1 MRILISGGGMAGL
14 VLARGIQHRGG
25 DVAIIERAAPDR
37 RIPGPIMLPFQAYDA
52 LEEIGVLGP
61 IRREGIDIPPLRDG
75 WPVSISVARQTV
87 VETLR
92 EGIEVLWEHELV
104 DLLRDGADDPPA
116 DAGPLSG
123 PAAAL
128 RAAGP
133 AGSRVVG
140 ARLRTPDGERDHPAD
155 LVVGADGTG
164 SRVRELAGIPADL
177 RVADTAFVSFRSPV
191 RAPEPFSIAFLSDGR
206 QVTLIDWSGGAVGGW
221 QIDRVPGGA
230 EAALAPGI
238 DAFRQ
243 AYLRLLPQGADVLA
257 PLTDDDLTYRE
268 VTEVRCEEWWR
279 PGVALIGEALHAMN
293 PEVGIGSGLGMG
305 DAQALAIAVAQNPDD
320 PDAACR
326 SYEHWRR
333 PAIAPYL
340 AVGGTASKVYA
351 AGRPAEHERWPPA

>member
-1 MRILISGGGMAGL
+1 MRVLISGGGMAGL

-37 RIPGPIMLPFQAYDA
+37 TIPGPIMLPFQAYDA
-52 LEEIGVLGP
+52 LQEIGVLGP
-61 IRREGIDIPPLRDG
+61 IRDAGIDVPPLRDG
-75 WPVSISVARQTV
+75 WPVSISVPRQTL
-87 VETLR
+87 VEVLR
-92 EGIEVLWEHELV
+92 EGLEILWEHELV
-104 DLLRDGADDPPA
+104 DLLRDGD
-116 DAGPLSG
+116 
-123 PAAAL
+123 
-128 RAAGP
+128 
-133 AGSRVVG
+133 RVGG

-164 SRVRELAGIPADL
+164 SLVRELAGIPADL

-191 RAPEPFSIAFLSDGR
+191 HAPEPFSIAFLSDGR
-206 QVTLIDWSGGAVGGW
+206 QVTLLDWAEGSAGGW

-230 EAALAPGI
+230 EEALAPGI
-238 DAFRQ
+238 DAFRE
-243 AYLRLLPQGADVLA
+243 AYLRLLPQGAEVLA
-257 PLTDDDLTYRE
+257 PLTDDDLGYRE

-305 DAQALAIAVAQNPDD
+305 DAQALAIAIASNPDA
-320 PDAACR
+320 PDAACAA
-326 SYEHWRR
+326 YEHWRR

-351 AGRPAEHERWPPA
+351 TGRRPEEERWPPA

>member
-14 VLARGIQHRGG
+14 VLARGVQHRGG
-25 DVAIIERAAPDR
+25 EVAIIERATPDR

-52 LEEIGVLGP
+52 LDEIGALDP
-61 IRREGIDIPPLRDG
+61 IRKAGIDIPPLRNG
-75 WPVSISVARQTV
+75 RPVSITVARQTV
-87 VETLR
+87 IETLR
-92 EGIEVLWEHELV
+92 EGLDILWEHELV
-104 DLLRDGADDPPA
+104 DLLRDGD
-116 DAGPLSG
+116 
-123 PAAAL
+123 
-128 RAAGP
+128 
-133 AGSRVVG
+133 RVVG
-140 ARLRTPDGERDHPAD
+140 ARLRTPDGEVDHPAD

-177 RVADTAFVSFRSPV
+177 RLADTAFVSFRSPV

-206 QVTLIDWSGGAVGGW
+206 QVTLLDWAEGSAGGW
-221 QIDRVPGGA
+221 QIERLPGGA
-230 EAALAPGI
+230 EEALAPGI
-238 DAFRQ
+238 DAFRE
-243 AYLRLLPQGADVLA
+243 AYLRLLPQGAEVLA
-257 PLTDDDLTYRE
+257 PLTDDDLSYRE

-305 DAQALAIAVAQNPDD
+305 DAQALAIAIAQNPDD

-351 AGRPAEHERWPPA
+351 TGRPPEHERWPPA

>member
-14 VLARGIQHRGG
+14 VLARGVQHRGG
-25 DVAIIERAAPDR
+25 EVAIIERAAPDR
-37 RIPGPIMLPFQAYDA
+37 TIPGPIMLPFQAYDA
-52 LEEIGVLGP
+52 LDEIGVLDP
-61 IRREGIDIPPLRDG
+61 IRREGIDIPPHRFG
-75 WPVSISVARQTV
+75 RPVSISVPRQAV
-87 VETLR
+87 VEILR
-92 EGIEVLWEHELV
+92 EGLEILWEHELV
-104 DLLRDGADDPPA
+104 ALLRDGD
-116 DAGPLSG
+116 
-123 PAAAL
+123 
-128 RAAGP
+128 
-133 AGSRVVG
+133 RVVG

-177 RVADTAFVSFRSPV
+177 RLADTAFVSFRSPV
-191 RAPEPFSIAFLSDGR
+191 HAPEPFSIAFLSDGR
-206 QVTLIDWSGGAVGGW
+206 QVTLLDWAGGSAGGW

-230 EAALAPGI
+230 EEALAPGI
-238 DAFRQ
+238 DAFRE

-257 PLTDDDLTYRE
+257 PLTDDDLSYRE

-351 AGRPAEHERWPPA
+351 TGRPPEHERWPPG

>member
-1 MRILISGGGMAGL
+1 VLIAGGGMAGL
-14 VLARGIQHRGG
+14 VLARGVQARGG
-25 DVAIIERAAPDR
+25 DVAIIERAPADR
-37 RIPGPIMLPFQAYDA
+37 RIPGPIMLPFQSYDA

-61 IRREGIDIPPLRDG
+61 IRGEGIDVPPLRDG
-75 WPVSISVARQTV
+75 RPVSISVARQTV
-87 VETLR
+87 VEILR
-92 EGIEVLWEHELV
+92 EGLDILWEHELV
-104 DLLRDGADDPPA
+104 DLLRDGD
-116 DAGPLSG
+116 
-123 PAAAL
+123 
-128 RAAGP
+128 
-133 AGSRVVG
+133 RVVG

-206 QVTLIDWSGGAVGGW
+206 QVTLLDWAGGSAGGW

-230 EAALAPGI
+230 EEALAPGI
-238 DAFRQ
+238 DAFRT
-243 AYLRLLPQGADVLA
+243 AFLRLLPQAAEALA
-257 PLTDDDLTYRE
+257 PLTDDDLLYRE

-279 PGVALIGEALHAMN
+279 PGVALVGEALHAMN

-305 DAQALAIAVAQNPDD
+305 DAQALAIAIAQNADD

-351 AGRPAEHERWPPA
+351 TGRPPEHERWPPA

>member
-14 VLARGIQHRGG
+14 VLARGVQHRGG
-25 DVAIIERAAPDR
+25 EVAIIERASPDR
-37 RIPGPIMLPFQAYDA
+37 AIPGPIMLPFQAYDA
-52 LEEIGVLGP
+52 LDEIGVLDP
-61 IRREGIDIPPLRDG
+61 IRREGIDIPPHRNG
-75 WPVSISVARQTV
+75 RPVSISVARQVV
-87 VETLR
+87 VEILR
-92 EGIEVLWEHELV
+92 EGLEILWEHELV
-104 DLLRDGADDPPA
+104 DLLRNDG
-116 DAGPLSG
+116 
-123 PAAAL
+123 
-128 RAAGP
+128 
-133 AGSRVVG
+133 RVVG

-177 RVADTAFVSFRSPV
+177 RLADTAFVSFRSPV
-191 RAPEPFSIAFLSDGR
+191 HAPEPFSIAFLSDGR
-206 QVTLIDWSGGAVGGW
+206 QVTLLDWAGGSAGGW

-230 EAALAPGI
+230 EEALAPGI
-238 DAFRQ
+238 DAFRE

-257 PLTDDDLTYRE
+257 PLTDDDLSYRE

-305 DAQALAIAVAQNPDD
+305 DAQALAIAIAQNPGD

-351 AGRPAEHERWPPA
+351 TGRPPEHERWPPA

>member
-14 VLARGIQHRGG
+14 VLARGVQHRGG
-25 DVAIIERAAPDR
+25 EVAIIERASPER
-37 RIPGPIMLPFQAYDA
+37 TIPGPIMLPFQAYDA
-52 LEEIGVLGP
+52 LDEIGVLDP
-61 IRREGIDIPPLRDG
+61 IRREGIDIPPHRNG
-75 WPVSISVARQTV
+75 QPVSISVARQAV
-87 VETLR
+87 VEILR
-92 EGIEVLWEHELV
+92 EGLDILWEHELV
-104 DLLRDGADDPPA
+104 DLLRDGD
-116 DAGPLSG
+116 
-123 PAAAL
+123 
-128 RAAGP
+128 
-133 AGSRVVG
+133 RVVG
-140 ARLRTPDGERDHPAD
+140 ARLRTPGGEVDHPAD

-191 RAPEPFSIAFLSDGR
+191 HAPEPFSIAFLSDGR
-206 QVTLIDWSGGAVGGW
+206 QVTLLDWSGGSAGGW

-230 EAALAPGI
+230 EEALAPGI
-238 DAFRQ
+238 DAFRE
-243 AYLRLLPQGADVLA
+243 AYLRLLPQGAEPLA
-257 PLTDDDLTYRE
+257 PLTDDDLFYRE

-305 DAQALAIAVAQNPDD
+305 DAQALAIAIAQNPDD

-351 AGRPAEHERWPPA
+351 TGRPPEHERWPPV

>member
-1 MRILISGGGMAGL
+1 MAGL
-14 VLARGIQHRGG
+14 VLARGVQGRGG
-25 DVAIIERAAPDR
+25 DVAIIERAPADR
-37 RIPGPIMLPFQAYDA
+37 RIPGPIMLPFQSYDA
-52 LEEIGVLGP
+52 LDEIGLLDE
-61 IRREGIDIPPLRDG
+61 IRREGIDVPPLRG
-75 WPVSISVARQTV
+75 GRPVSISVPRQTV

-92 EGIEVLWEHELV
+92 EGLDILWEHELV
-104 DLLRDGADDPPA
+104 DLLRDGD
-116 DAGPLSG
+116 
-123 PAAAL
+123 
-128 RAAGP
+128 
-133 AGSRVVG
+133 RVVG
-140 ARLRTPDGERDHPAD
+140 ARLRTPGGERDHHAD

-206 QVTLIDWSGGAVGGW
+206 QVTLLDWAGGSAGGW

-230 EAALAPGI
+230 EEALAPGI
-238 DAFRQ
+238 DAFRT
-243 AYLRLLPQGADVLA
+243 AFLRLLPQAQEALA
-257 PLTDDDLTYRE
+257 PLTDGDLFYRE

-305 DAQALAIAVAQNPDD
+305 DAQALGIAIAQNPGD

-351 AGRPAEHERWPPA
+351 TGRPPEHERWPPA

>member
-14 VLARGIQHRGG
+14 VLARGVQHRGG
-25 DVAIIERAAPDR
+25 EVAIIERASPDR
-37 RIPGPIMLPFQAYDA
+37 AIPGPIMLPFQAYDA
-52 LEEIGVLGP
+52 LHEIGVLDP
-61 IRREGIDIPPLRDG
+61 IRREGIDIPPHRNG
-75 WPVSISVARQTV
+75 QPVSISVPRQAV
-87 VETLR
+87 VEILR
-92 EGIEVLWEHELV
+92 DGLEILWEHELV
-104 DLLRDGADDPPA
+104 DLLRNDD
-116 DAGPLSG
+116 
-123 PAAAL
+123 
-128 RAAGP
+128 
-133 AGSRVVG
+133 RVVG

-191 RAPEPFSIAFLSDGR
+191 HAPEPFSIAFLSDGR
-206 QVTLIDWSGGAVGGW
+206 QVTLLDWAGGSAGGW

-230 EAALAPGI
+230 EEALAPGI
-238 DAFRQ
+238 DAFRE

-257 PLTDDDLTYRE
+257 PLTDDDLAYRE

-305 DAQALAIAVAQNPDD
+305 DAQALAIAIAHNPDD

-351 AGRPAEHERWPPA
+351 TGRPPEHERWPPA